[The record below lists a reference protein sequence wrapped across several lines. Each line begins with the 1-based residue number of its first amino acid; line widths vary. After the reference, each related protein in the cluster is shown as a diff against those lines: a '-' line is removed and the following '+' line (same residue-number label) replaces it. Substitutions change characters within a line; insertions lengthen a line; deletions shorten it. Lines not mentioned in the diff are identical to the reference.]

1 MTRCIHT
8 RCIHLESHLSADEL
22 ARRYRGTVDPV
33 ERSRWHFLWLLARGF
48 TAKAIAHLTGY
59 SADWIGQ
66 IARRFNALGPDGVKD
81 QRHLARPHRQ
91 LLPPAHHEELRAALS
106 GPAPQHDRWN
116 GRTVAAWMAQRL
128 GRPICRQLGWVYLRR
143 LGARLR
149 MPRPRHIYADP
160 QAQADFKQ
168 RLRPLL
174 REVATAFPRS
184 AVELWAVDEHRIG
197 LKPILQKVW
206 SLGNP
211 RPLAP
216 VQHRYEWRYLVG
228 FVQPASGR
236 TVFHLATSVSVP
248 LFEAEL
254 AAFAQ
259 EVGARPSKQ
268 IVLVLDRAGW
278 HSTQRL
284 RVPDHVH
291 LLFLPSYLPELQP
304 AEHLWP
310 LTNTVLLNRHFASI
324 EELEDAQA
332 ARYITLQARRDLVR
346 STPLFQWWPQ
356 RLKKRRERQR
366 H

>member
-1 MTRCIHT
+1 M
-8 RCIHLESHLSADEL
+8 
-22 ARRYRGTVDPV
+22 Y
-33 ERSRWHFLWLLARGF
+33 
-48 TAKAIAHLTGY
+48 
-59 SADWIGQ
+59 WIGQ
-66 IARRFNALGPDGVKD
+66 IARRYNALGPEGVKD
-81 QRHLARPHRQ
+81 QRRLARPHRQ
-91 LLPPAHHEELRAALS
+91 LLTVAHCTELRAALS

-116 GRTVAAWMAQRL
+116 GRTLAAWMAQRL

-149 MPRPRHIYADP
+149 MPRPRHVHADP
-160 QAQADFKQ
+160 QAQAAFKA

-174 REVATAFPRS
+174 REVAAAFPQAS
-184 AVELWAVDEHRIG
+184 VELWAMDEHRIG
-197 LKPILQKVW
+197 LKPILRTVW
-206 SLGNP
+206 SLDNQ

-228 FVQPASGR
+228 FVHPTSGR

-259 EVGARPSKQ
+259 AVGASPTKQ

-278 HSTQRL
+278 HSAQRL
-284 RVPDHVH
+284 RVPDHLH
-291 LLFLPSYLPELQP
+291 LLFLPPYSPELQP

-310 LTNTVLLNRHFASI
+310 LTNTVLVNRHFASI

-332 ARYITLQARRDLVR
+332 ARCVALQARRDLVH
-346 STPLFQWWPQ
+346 STTHFHWWPQ
-356 RLKKRRERQR
+356 RLRKRRDPSGVSL